1 MPEIKHYDAPRVIDS
16 GSIWILVAAP
26 SIWAAH
32 FLVSYWVAAVWC
44 AKAGGTLADPRW
56 IIVALGVLCVAV
68 IGWLGVIAVRRYGGV
83 FVVFE
88 EITESS
94 ERGRDKFVGH
104 VALLLCVLS
113 VVAIG
118 FNVIPALVFDQC

>member
-1 MPEIKHYDAPRVIDS
+1 MPKGPHYDAPRVIDE

-32 FLVSYWVAAVWC
+32 FLLSYWVAAVYC
-44 AKAGGTLADPRW
+44 AKGGFDLFEPRW
-56 IIVALGVLCVAV
+56 VIVGLGVLSCAV
-68 IGWLGVIAVRRYGGV
+68 IGWLAVIAVRRYGGV

-88 EITESS
+88 DLSQSS
-94 ERGRDKFVGH
+94 ERGREVFTGH

-113 VVAIG
+113 AVAIG
-118 FNVIPALVFDQC
+118 FTVIPALVFGQC